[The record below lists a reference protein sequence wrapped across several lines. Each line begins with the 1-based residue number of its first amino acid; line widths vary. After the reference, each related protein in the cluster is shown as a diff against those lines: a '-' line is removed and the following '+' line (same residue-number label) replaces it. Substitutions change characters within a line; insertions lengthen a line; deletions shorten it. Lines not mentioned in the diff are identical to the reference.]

1 MNPYWRVK
9 TATRPLGIKF
19 KSIDDARAVA
29 KTIPE
34 QNPVIDYVRS
44 IGGVIVITQAEIEPT

>member
-1 MNPYWRVK
+1 MNPYWTIK

-29 KTIPE
+29 RSIPDE
-34 QNPVIDYVRS
+34 NPVIEYVRK
-44 IGGVIVITQAEIEPT
+44 IGAITVITPVEIEAK

>member
-1 MNPYWRVK
+1 MNPYWTIK

-29 KTIPE
+29 RSIPDE
-34 QNPVIDYVRS
+34 NPVIEYVRK
-44 IGGVIVITQAEIEPT
+44 IGGITVITPIEIEAK